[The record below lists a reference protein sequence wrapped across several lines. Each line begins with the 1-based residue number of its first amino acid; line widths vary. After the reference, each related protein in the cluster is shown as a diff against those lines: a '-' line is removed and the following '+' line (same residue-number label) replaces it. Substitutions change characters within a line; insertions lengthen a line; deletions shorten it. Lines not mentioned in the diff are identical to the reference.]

1 MKRLIA
7 LLLVLVIAGCSASRF
22 EQVGFYRK
30 SLTNGS
36 TARVY
41 SVFVNDFKDDST
53 VWNEIELYGRN
64 KSYTPGGS
72 TFVFFFSSRS
82 YTPDVVFVGAEFDD
96 KYDKYCVATYF
107 NTGVQGLTKFPFS
120 K

>member
-30 SLTNGS
+30 SLTNGG
-36 TARVY
+36 AYRVY
-41 SVFVNDFKDDST
+41 SVFVNDFKDDPT
-53 VWNEIELYGRN
+53 VWNEIELYGQKKKR
-64 KSYTPGGS
+64 TTGGS
-72 TFVFFFSSRS
+72 STVFFFSNRR
-82 YTPDVVFVGAEFDD
+82 YTPDVTLVGAEWDD
-96 KYDKYCVATYF
+96 KYDEYCVATYSDL
-107 NTGVQGLTKFPFS
+107 GGQGLTKFPFS